1 MMVGVG
7 ALGERNPRN
16 PRKAAGGM
24 SLSAGI
30 AFSLEK
36 YNRADSASYKR

>member
-1 MMVGVG
+1 MVGVG
-7 ALGERNPRN
+7 ALEERNPRN

-30 AFSLEK
+30 AFSLGGIVGHVWL
-36 YNRADSASYKR
+36 SANVS